1 MSLANI
7 RRLLQEDTVLRLP
20 AIVAYAAA
28 RKQVVSIVA
37 LQTCLMDD
45 NSTHAVQICM
55 LHVNTQGKLQWT
67 HDTIA
72 PTVALPSAWLRQN
85 QIDEA
90 HLSKSPTWRKG
101 WAAAIHH
108 MAKNNIL
115 VVSQAEDFAALEQ
128 QFLHDGS
135 PAPEFTNAL
144 SLRGMFHE
152 RHPSKS
158 SSMKDI
164 AAYYQVYL
172 DPEKHLKAVIVTYA
186 KLFEKMLSE
195 QSQVS
200 TVSAE
205 HVAPEVLPTESSDV
219 ASIPRI
225 LSVEDARKWVVRAE
239 AGASTPL
246 AFFTQIAQQFP
257 FRLMRNGRRIQG
269 YALLVN
275 GEWIKGTQLSPNLG
289 WVQICQ
295 DHHWR
300 LDDTDAQAIEAI
312 QYKDGD

>member
-37 LQTCLMDD
+37 LQTCVLED
-45 NSTHAVQICM
+45 NTAHAVQICM

-72 PTVALPSAWLRQN
+72 PTVALPQAWLRQN
-85 QIDEA
+85 QIDEGQ
-90 HLSKSPTWRKG
+90 LNKSPTWKKG

-108 MAKNNIL
+108 MAKNNVL
-115 VVSQAEDFAALEQ
+115 VVAQAEDLVALEQ
-128 QFLHDGS
+128 QFLNDAN
-135 PAPEFTNAL
+135 PPPEFANAM
-144 SLRGMFHE
+144 SLREMFHD

-158 SSMKDI
+158 SSMKDM

-186 KLFEKMLSE
+186 KLLEKMLSE
-195 QSQVS
+195 QTQG
-200 TVSAE
+200 APN
-205 HVAPEVLPTESSDV
+205 APEPIPSPIPAQEPAAELVPTPS
-219 ASIPRI
+219 A
-225 LSVEDARKWVVRAE
+225 EDARKWVVRAE

-246 AFFTQIAQQFP
+246 AFFTKISEQFP

-269 YALLVN
+269 YALLIN
-275 GEWIKGTQLSPNLG
+275 GEWVKGTQLGTNLG

-300 LDDTDAQAIEAI
+300 LDDTDVQAIETI
-312 QYKDGD
+312 QYKDGV

>member
-37 LQTCLMDD
+37 LQTCVLED
-45 NSTHAVQICM
+45 NTAHAVQICM

-90 HLSKSPTWRKG
+90 QLSKSPTWKKG

-115 VVSQAEDFAALEQ
+115 VVSQSEDLTALEQ
-128 QFLHDGS
+128 QFLNDSS
-135 PAPEFTNAL
+135 PAPEFANAL
-144 SLRGMFHE
+144 SLRGMFHD
-152 RHPSKS
+152 RYPSKS
-158 SSMKDI
+158 SGMKDI

-186 KLFEKMLSE
+186 KLLEKMLSE
-195 QSQVS
+195 QSQGNSELTQPTAADTLDQPVNPVVE
-200 TVSAE
+200 TPAVLSA
-205 HVAPEVLPTESSDV
+205 
-219 ASIPRI
+219 
-225 LSVEDARKWVVRAE
+225 EDARKWVVRAE

-246 AFFTQIAQQFP
+246 TFFTKISEQFP
-257 FRLMRNGRRIQG
+257 FRLMRNERRIQG

-275 GEWIKGTQLSPNLG
+275 GEWVKGTQLAANLG

-300 LDDTDAQAIEAI
+300 LDDTDVHAIEAI

>member
-37 LQTCLMDD
+37 LQTCVLED
-45 NSTHAVQICM
+45 NTTHAVQICM

-85 QIDEA
+85 QIDEVQ
-90 HLSKSPTWRKG
+90 LSKSPTWKKG

-108 MAKNNIL
+108 MAKNNII
-115 VVSQAEDFAALEQ
+115 VVSQSEDITVLEQ
-128 QFLHDGS
+128 QFVNDAN
-135 PAPEFTNAL
+135 PPPEFANAI
-144 SLRGMFHE
+144 SLRDMFHE

-158 SSMKDI
+158 SSMKDM

-186 KLFEKMLSE
+186 KLLEKMLSE
-195 QSQVS
+195 QSQGNSELNES
-200 TVSAE
+200 TSTSMSDQTTIPIVESPAVLSA
-205 HVAPEVLPTESSDV
+205 
-219 ASIPRI
+219 
-225 LSVEDARKWVVRAE
+225 EDARKWVVRAE

-246 AFFTQIAQQFP
+246 TFFTKISEQFP
-257 FRLMRNGRRIQG
+257 FRLMRNERRIQG

-275 GEWIKGTQLSPNLG
+275 GEWIKGTQLAANLG

-300 LDDTDAQAIEAI
+300 LDDNDIKAIETI
-312 QYKDGD
+312 QYKGGD